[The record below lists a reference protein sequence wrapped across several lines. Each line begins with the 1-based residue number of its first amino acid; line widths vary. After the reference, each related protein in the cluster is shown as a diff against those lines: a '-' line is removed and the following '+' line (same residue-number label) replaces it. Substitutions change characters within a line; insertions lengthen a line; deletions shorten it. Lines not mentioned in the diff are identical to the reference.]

1 MGRKPSPSRLTDRDI
16 TEKDTPGLPAAM
28 QDLAL
33 SADLEKNEI
42 LETGIDLGRIEA
54 LDFVATVANSA
65 IIAIY
70 EKVKK
75 SKAWKNIRNL
85 KSGDGRT
92 FESLEEF
99 CEVKLGKS
107 YRRMR
112 ELLANRNLIGQEA
125 FEQAEK
131 IGLRQSDYSAIKA
144 LPAPKQEIIREALA
158 EGADLETVTSALHRL
173 IEEDQREIDTLTRKV
188 EDIQAN
194 LDAQTRLLS
203 DKNAKIDALD
213 KALHKKK
220 IQTVPPEEEGKQIRA
235 EASQIAFAAEAE
247 IRGNL
252 RSAFRTLTEHA
263 GKSNL
268 SHSEFMTGLVCQ
280 IELALNQ
287 LRGEFLLNDKPD
299 SDPTPAWMR
308 PGAEEEVAKLTDAQ
322 RREAGWVQDENG
334 HWHPGN

>member
-1 MGRKPSPSRLTDRDI
+1 M
-16 TEKDTPGLPAAM
+16 
-28 QDLAL
+28 
-33 SADLEKNEI
+33 
-42 LETGIDLGRIEA
+42 
-54 LDFVATVANSA
+54 
-65 IIAIY
+65 
-70 EKVKK
+70 
-75 SKAWKNIRNL
+75 
-85 KSGDGRT
+85 
-92 FESLEEF
+92 
-99 CEVKLGKS
+99 
-107 YRRMR
+107 
-112 ELLANRNLIGQEA
+112 
-125 FEQAEK
+125 
-131 IGLRQSDYSAIKA
+131 RQSDYRAIKA

-173 IEEDQREIDTLTRKV
+173 IEEDQREIDTLTQKV

-308 PGAEEEVAKLTDAQ
+308 PGVEEEVAKLTDAQ